1 MASSEDIEPVTSLK
15 SSPAEL
21 IARARR
27 RRAPIVITQN
37 GGPTAELQDV
47 ESYERQ
53 RRALLMLKLVAQG
66 EADYAAGRTL
76 TDTEARRLAE
86 RFRPRRAR

>member
-1 MASSEDIEPVTSLK
+1 
-15 SSPAEL
+15 
-21 IARARR
+21 
-27 RRAPIVITQN
+27 
-37 GGPTAELQDV
+37 LQDV

-86 RFRPRRAR
+86 RFRPRRGR